1 MDDKYKQ
8 LNLLVDKI
16 SARLAEAEQENIVLR
31 AKTRALESTVRM
43 LESAQQTAKALKEW
57 KDITTS
63 ILRKLYLKI
72 DKEIEKIEAASAAP
86 DIGEK

>member
-1 MDDKYKQ
+1 MDEKYKQ

-72 DKEIEKIEAASAAP
+72 DKEIEKIEAASSSP
-86 DIGEK
+86 DIGDK

>member
-31 AKTRALESTVRM
+31 AKTRTQESTIRM
-43 LESAQQTAKALKEW
+43 LESAQQTARALKEW
-57 KDITTS
+57 KDVTTS
-63 ILRKLYLKI
+63 ILKKLYLKI
-72 DKEIEKIEAASAAP
+72 DKEVEKIETSSSAP
-86 DIGEK
+86 DIGDK